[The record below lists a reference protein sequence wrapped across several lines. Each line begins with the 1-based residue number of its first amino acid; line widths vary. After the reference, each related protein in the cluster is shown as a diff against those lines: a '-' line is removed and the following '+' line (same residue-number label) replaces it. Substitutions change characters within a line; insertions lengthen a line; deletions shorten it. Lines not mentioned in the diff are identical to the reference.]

1 MYFNS
6 LKDPVLT
13 FNKPAWH
20 EQVGREVE
28 QANKNSAI
36 FDQSSFG
43 KIEVKGKDACK
54 FLNRVCANQ
63 MDRSLGKVIYT
74 SMLNNYGGI
83 ESDLTAIRIKEDYF
97 RLYVGTASV
106 KKDISWLKKFLTGH
120 EDIKILD
127 RTEDFAVIGLMGPDS
142 KNIAN
147 KVGANELN
155 ELQYFNFIKSSI
167 AGKEVE
173 AARLSYVGETGWEI
187 TCKKEYAEDI
197 FVSLIDSGA
206 KPSGIFAQTSMRIEK
221 KFLAYG
227 HELDTDI
234 NPLEAGLDFAI
245 DWNTNFIG
253 KKALEKIREKKY
265 KNRIVLIKID
275 DINAV
280 PLGNEPIYFNEKIVG
295 RTTSASFGYRIGAP
309 LALGDITKQKDEILN
324 EGARVTIDIGRKFF
338 EGTVF
343 LESLFDPLGHRMRKI

>member
-1 MYFNS
+1 MVIMNRN
-6 LKDPVLT
+6 L
-13 FNKPAWH
+13 
-20 EQVGREVE
+20 
-28 QANKNSAI
+28 NKNSAI

-97 RLYVGTASV
+97 RLYVGTTSV

-155 ELQYFNFIKSSI
+155 ELQYFNFIK
-167 AGKEVE
+167 
-173 AARLSYVGETGWEI
+173 R
-187 TCKKEYAEDI
+187 
-197 FVSLIDSGA
+197 
-206 KPSGIFAQTSMRIEK
+206 K
-221 KFLAYG
+221 KFTLRR
-227 HELDTDI
+227 
-234 NPLEAGLDFAI
+234 
-245 DWNTNFIG
+245 
-253 KKALEKIREKKY
+253 K
-265 KNRIVLIKID
+265 VIK
-275 DINAV
+275 
-280 PLGNEPIYFNEKIVG
+280 
-295 RTTSASFGYRIGAP
+295 T
-309 LALGDITKQKDEILN
+309 
-324 EGARVTIDIGRKFF
+324 
-338 EGTVF
+338 
-343 LESLFDPLGHRMRKI
+343 